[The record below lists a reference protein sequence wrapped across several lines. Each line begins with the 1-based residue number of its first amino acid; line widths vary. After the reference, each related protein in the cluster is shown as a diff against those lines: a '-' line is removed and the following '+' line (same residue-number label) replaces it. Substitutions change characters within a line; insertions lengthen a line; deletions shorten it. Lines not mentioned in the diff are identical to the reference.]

1 MSLITPEMTTQ
12 SFSAN
17 TNLRVE
23 PKRIQNPLL
32 GRCSLRASVRGRNNL
47 DVPQE
52 VLVEPVGIGMPGAYV
67 ARVANRFYT
76 QEELDTLGDL
86 EERSVRKTG
95 TSRDKGEG
103 EVNADE
109 VSSTVHRLCLNLIIK
124 L

>member
-1 MSLITPEMTTQ
+1 MTTQ

-17 TNLRVE
+17 THLKVE
-23 PKRIQNPLL
+23 PERIQNPWL
-32 GRCSLRASVRGRNNL
+32 GRCSLRANLRGRNNS
-47 DVPQE
+47 DVPRE
-52 VLVEPVGIGMPGAYV
+52 VLVEPVGIGMPGVYV

-86 EERSVRKTG
+86 QERSVRKTG

-109 VSSTVHRLCLNLIIK
+109 VTSTVHILCLDLIIK